1 MKSVLYLASVFLLLI
16 GFHLP
21 SMSQNRI
28 IDSLKNVLKN
38 QKQDTNKALTYVRI
52 SEQYIYTGDIN
63 NSFLYSDSAIS
74 LARKLSF
81 ARIEASALENRGA
94 GFMNLYKYDSAKIY
108 FLASMN
114 VRRRIGDKRGIAQ
127 SYNSMG
133 LFYQY
138 QDSLPEAL
146 QNFYTSLKDF
156 EELDNKKGI
165 SMVRISIGQIYLEQ
179 GDDSE
184 AFLNVQLA
192 SKIQRESGDYDGVS
206 NSELQMAN
214 IEFERHH
221 YDSAMK
227 YYQEVFSV
235 SLESGLLPLNLSLF
249 IRMGDVYQKQG
260 EIEFSKGD
268 RTVGLQKYKQAMD
281 MYDRYVKIADKENNE
296 DMKIYLGIHTAKI
309 YIQYKEYF
317 MARKLLNDYIKRA
330 GTDNYSQDKADAYA
344 SLSFLDSAEGKYKNA
359 YQEYKLYIR
368 NRDSVSDFKNDKKL
382 VRVVKQHE
390 FDVRDAE
397 AKLLQDKKD
406 VEVRESKNRQNLT
419 IFALAIVILAVLA
432 IAVVQLRNNK
442 AKQKANM
449 LLENALSDLKSTQQQ
464 LIQSEKLASLGELT
478 AGIAHEIQN
487 PLNFVNNFSE
497 VNQELISE
505 MKIEISKGNSE
516 EVNAIANDIQENEEK
531 ISHHGK
537 RADAI
542 VKGMLQHSRTGAG
555 QKDPVDVNVLA
566 DEYLRLSYHG
576 FRAKDKSFNALMKT
590 DFDITMGTIK
600 IIPHDIG
607 RVLLNLYNN
616 AFYAVSEKAKH
627 QPEGY
632 EPMVSVSTRKV
643 DRNIEIKVKDNGNGM
658 APKVVDKIFQPF
670 FTTKPTGQGTG
681 LGLSLSYDIVKSLGG
696 EIRVDTKEGEYT
708 EFVVLIPAV

>member
-165 SMVRISIGQIYLEQ
+165 SMVRISIGQIYLER

-192 SKIQRESGDYDGVS
+192 SKIQRESGDYNGVS

-281 MYDRYVKIADKENNE
+281 MYDRYIKIADKENNE